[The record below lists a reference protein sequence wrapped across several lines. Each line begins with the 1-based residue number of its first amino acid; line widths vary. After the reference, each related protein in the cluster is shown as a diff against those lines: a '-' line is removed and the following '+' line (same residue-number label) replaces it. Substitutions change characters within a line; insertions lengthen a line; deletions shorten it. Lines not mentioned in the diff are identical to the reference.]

1 MEFNRKLNQHFK
13 CYVCDDINAVHVIF
27 LEIYLNQIKCDIIQ
41 EVKNIRCYENLKKKQ
56 LNFSCMKAP
65 SIWPT
70 SMAGLRL

>member
-41 EVKNIRCYENLKKKQ
+41 EVKNIRCYENL
-56 LNFSCMKAP
+56 
-65 SIWPT
+65 
-70 SMAGLRL
+70 